1 AWAGG
6 RPERLASIGG
16 SYKDWIAQAVGG
28 GGGIRTL
35 SRHPRTYAGAGVGAT
50 LYWLA
55 RLGAVFAALRGFGLE
70 AGPRPGVIAVRA
82 GYAATRRSLPL
93 GGAGVTEVLMT
104 YALYWVRQPLAP
116 ALAAV
121 LIYRAFNFLLVAFPA
136 LIANR
141 QLESTLE
148 ASKRRR
154 EWLRPL
160 NRRS

>member
-1 AWAGG
+1 
-6 RPERLASIGG
+6 
-16 SYKDWIAQAVGG
+16 DWIAQALEGVGV
-28 GGGIRTL
+28 IRTL
-35 SRHPRTYAGAGVGAT
+35 SRHPRTYAGAWIGTT

-55 RLGAVFAALRGFGLE
+55 DMGAFYAALRVFGLE
-70 AGPRPGVIAVRA
+70 LGPGRVIIAYST

-104 YALYWVRQPLAP
+104 YAFSWLRQPLAP

-148 ASKRRR
+148 ATKQRRD
-154 EWLRPL
+154 WLRPL
-160 NRRS
+160 NRRST